1 MCEIPYDELGPAKVL
16 ALHSAKTG
24 ITAIVVVD
32 NIALGPSIGG
42 VRVSPSV
49 NLGEMLRLAR
59 AMTLKN
65 SIAGLPH
72 GGGKAGIIAAPDDP
86 KKELYFRIFSRQIRL
101 LHEYIPGPDMGSNE
115 EAMAW

>member
-16 ALHSAKTG
+16 ELHSAKTG

-32 NIALGPSIGG
+32 NIALVPSIGG

-49 NLGEMLRLAR
+49 NRGEMLRLAR

-72 GGGKAGIIAAPDDP
+72 GGGKAGIIADPNDP
-86 KKELYFRIFSRQIRL
+86 KKEIYFKTFAKQIQNL
-101 LHEYIPGPDMGSNE
+101 IDYIPGPDMGR
-115 EAMAW
+115 